1 MSSQGG
7 LSSSSWLSFSR
18 RSHMTLVNF
27 PFPWAQAH
35 QFLQEALA
43 SKRRWTMAAD
53 TAYSGRA
60 AAASRSPFPP
70 RAESNDD
77 VVQCHSQAPHV
88 LCGSFT
94 VCAQEAFWAS
104 KREAATHSTQLA
116 ATELAAQSKV
126 HNFDLPLCVEKHVL
140 WFQVPVDDALQ
151 VAALH

>member
-1 MSSQGG
+1 
-7 LSSSSWLSFSR
+7 
-18 RSHMTLVNF
+18 
-27 PFPWAQAH
+27 
-35 QFLQEALA
+35 
-43 SKRRWTMAAD
+43 MAAD

-116 ATELAAQSKV
+116 ATELAAQSKSTILT
-126 HNFDLPLCVEKHVL
+126 FPCVSKSMFSGFRSL
-140 WFQVPVDDALQ
+140 
-151 VAALH
+151 